1 MVRYIIVDLEM
12 NKVDKQFKGERKIC
26 YQEIIEI
33 GAVMLNDRYQE
44 ISRFQTYVK
53 PQYAEEIRRNI
64 TRLTGITTE
73 MVADAPTFLEAM
85 DQFTEWCFSFDGE
98 CQVQAWSD
106 SDLKQILAEI
116 ALKKYKMNENGMK
129 LVEKWNNFQ
138 NEYVRKVGF
147 DHVVSLEK
155 ALYYAGLEFQGKQH
169 DALNDAVNTAELL
182 RVVRNQQLF
191 EEHLQIAKE
200 ALETKSLGNT
210 LGSMFEF
217 SELLETMA

>member
-1 MVRYIIVDLEM
+1 MDSIEDLWIVRLLLTII
-12 NKVDKQFKGERKIC
+12 
-26 YQEIIEI
+26 
-33 GAVMLNDRYQE
+33 
-44 ISRFQTYVK
+44 
-53 PQYAEEIRRNI
+53 
-64 TRLTGITTE
+64 
-73 MVADAPTFLEAM
+73 
-85 DQFTEWCFSFDGE
+85 
-98 CQVQAWSD
+98 
-106 SDLKQILAEI
+106 
-116 ALKKYKMNENGMK
+116 
-129 LVEKWNNFQ
+129 EKWNNFQ

-155 ALYYAGLEFQGKQH
+155 ARYYAGLEFQGKQH
-169 DALNDAVNTAELL
+169 DALNDAVNTAELF